1 MMAMYARAV
10 PAHPYN
16 PVPPITKANG
26 DTSYPIPSPFIPIRL
41 PVFKV
46 VIMLNELVIKLIDFG
61 VRGKRSRPLK
71 RSRKESLG
79 SEMEGLEGGTPVA
92 GMESRHQPSLDRP
105 VLGPRP
111 QVRNTKLRVD

>member
-1 MMAMYARAV
+1 MHARAV
-10 PAHPYN
+10 PTYPYN

-26 DTSYPIPSPFIPIRL
+26 DTAYPIPSPFIPIRL

-61 VRGKRSRPLK
+61 VRGKQSRPSE
-71 RSRKESLG
+71 RGRKKSLG
-79 SEMEGLEGGTPVA
+79 SEMEGLEGGTPLD
-92 GMESRHQPSLDRP
+92 GMGSRHQSSLGGP

-111 QVRNTKLRVD
+111 QVRSTKLRVG

>member
-1 MMAMYARAV
+1 MAMYARAV

-79 SEMEGLEGGTPVA
+79 SEMEGLEGGTPA
-92 GMESRHQPSLDRP
+92 GGMESRHRPSLDRP

-111 QVRNTKLRVD
+111 QVRSTKVRVD

>member
-1 MMAMYARAV
+1 MMAMHARAV
-10 PAHPYN
+10 PTYPYN

-26 DTSYPIPSPFIPIRL
+26 DTAYPIPSPFIPIRL

-61 VRGKRSRPLK
+61 VRGKQSRPSE
-71 RSRKESLG
+71 RGRKKSLG
-79 SEMEGLEGGTPVA
+79 SEMEGLEGGTPLD
-92 GMESRHQPSLDRP
+92 GMESRHQTSLGGP

-111 QVRNTKLRVD
+111 QVRSTKLRVG